1 MKKTVSIMVMI
12 ILVLSGLSGCT
23 LLKVN
28 IGEEPQPLQEQ
39 VLSGEG
45 NDKVLLIDVSGIIAS
60 TEGAASLGG
69 RKPPGLLARVREE
82 LDRARLDR
90 RLKAVVLRINSP
102 GGGVTASDMLY
113 HELVQFKRDTGVKL
127 IAHIMDTGASGAY
140 YAAVAADKILAQPTS
155 VTGSIG
161 VIMLHVDATG
171 LMQKIGLQTLEISSG
186 ERKGMGSPFR
196 AMSPEERKIF
206 QGVIDSIYARFIG
219 TVSEGRNMPR
229 ETVLKFADGRIFT
242 SQEAKD
248 GGLIDGIG
256 YLDDALETAKKE
268 AGLPRARV
276 VTYFRPGD
284 YRPNIYSLNLINI
297 DLGEMMEP
305 GVKFMY
311 IWWP

>member
-1 MKKTVSIMVMI
+1 MKKIFCAIMI
-12 ILVLSGLSGCT
+12 ILAASGLSGCT
-23 LLKVN
+23 FLKVDLAD
-28 IGEEPQPLQEQ
+28 EAQPFQEQ

-45 NDKVLLIDVSGIIAS
+45 RDKILVIDLSGIITS
-60 TEGAASLGG
+60 DERETGIMG
-69 RKPPGLLARVREE
+69 RKRAGILSRVREE
-82 LDRARLDR
+82 LDRVRTDHAV
-90 RLKAVVLRINSP
+90 KAVVLRINSP
-102 GGGVTASDMLY
+102 GGGVTASDTLY
-113 HELVQFKRDTGVKL
+113 HEIVQFKRDTGVKI

-140 YAAVAADKILAQPTS
+140 YAALAADRILAQPTS

-186 ERKGMGSPFR
+186 EHKGMGSPFR
-196 AMSPEERKIF
+196 AMSPEERKMF
-206 QGVIDSIYARFIG
+206 QGVIDSIYTRFI
-219 TVSEGRNMPR
+219 TLVSEGRKLPL
-229 ETVLKFADGRIFT
+229 ETVRKLADGRILT

-256 YLDDALETAKKE
+256 YLDDALEAAKKE
-268 AGLPRARV
+268 AGLSRARI

-284 YRPNIYSLNLINI
+284 YRPNIYSLNLVNI